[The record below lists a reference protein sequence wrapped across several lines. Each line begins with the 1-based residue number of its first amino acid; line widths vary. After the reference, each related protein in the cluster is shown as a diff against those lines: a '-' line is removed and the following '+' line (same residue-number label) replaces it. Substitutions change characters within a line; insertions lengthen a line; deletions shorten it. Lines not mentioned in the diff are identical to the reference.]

1 MSNHAIPA
9 RPELAHLARAVCHL
23 PPGARCGH
31 SRLGHGWGFFSVTKT
46 DEELSIV
53 CPQELA
59 AQAPAGTPVSADWAC
74 LKLAGPVAFDETGIV
89 AALSSAIAAAGL
101 GVFVLSTFDG
111 DHLLVQQA
119 DYPAAV
125 QALRGQ
131 GHTVHP

>member
-1 MSNHAIPA
+1 MPSPRALSLHTLPGRFAICRLAPDAAIPA
-9 RPELAHLARAVCHL
+9 WATA
-23 PPGARCGH
+23 GA
-31 SRLGHGWGFFSVTKT
+31 FFSVTKT

-59 AQAPAGTPVSADWAC
+59 AHAPAGTPVSADWAC